1 MAGPSRYNRKLKAKN
16 DRRRA
21 RASRGGRTAS
31 EAGLGRSMAASGRR
45 VSRTNRAAGKPIRS
59 LPKSGRSPVVRR
71 ARRKPRSSPIA
82 PLKSAADFA
91 GDKASDVAKSVGK
104 LATTPV
110 APGTGRLT
118 TSQRADLAGLAVPG
132 GAGII
137 TKAPKARKLP
147 GLVSRAAKSLGIGGK
162 KPKPITAKP
171 PKPKGKKGPTPTKR
185 KQRKPTAAARRRER
199 KAKTRAKAKGG
210 AKRAGRAA
218 ARTPQRN
225 PVLTTGA
232 AAVAADRAGVGGG
245 VIEQVSKD
253 VRGTAEAFAPKNL
266 PTTAK
271 TTARSVPGILAGVT
285 APIVATGQS
294 LGRATQSAISQSPD
308 PVARRFGTDYTG
320 KEITSPVVDT
330 TKEAVEETKA
340 MLKPFVSGSKEDVTK
355 AVKDEIGALPLVL
368 TPKAVQLARRN
379 PATLKAK
386 RKVRQTV
393 SERRDRRDA
402 KKPEKAKPRV
412 KDKRDGGE
420 FVIRPLGRQI
430 NNRRERIEASRQVTR
445 TRARGTN
452 LASREVRV
460 INRFVRAIAA
470 PSGKNTKKFRK
481 SARDAIATVAVYGIA
496 RDPRRAMVQM
506 REAEAKLAPPT
517 KPVPGKP
524 APVTDRTNFDFLRNN
539 PEVLRDPNFWKA
551 VDTYKSAQKKIETSD
566 VKKWLAVGA
575 TYGIRSVDDRL
586 SDGVTVAGRKI
597 TTKYY
602 DPDTVAR
609 KQLRVKKLRQS
620 QRYWERQ
627 AKAAAPD
634 SPKQQAAL
642 KAAAREKQK
651 ADKLRDELRDFNLAV
666 RKAKSDF
673 VNETRTMA
681 GFKGV
686 EEPAYVKSVRSM
698 DESLISEPRFQG
710 NRMASKQYRDL
721 DKVRRAGTADRSF
734 ETLARGSVLEP
745 RMVRLV
751 HNMVGRFVAER
762 AIPVATAQ
770 GSRRY
775 LTSSE
780 IRAAIARN
788 ELDPKQHAVLH
799 SQHFRR
805 AIEDRRVNAKD
816 GEYGMVSDLAG
827 FPKLAKDM
835 KERGLDKGQKYV
847 VLNKAAAREL
857 AEQFDG
863 KDGFMAKANRNFS
876 RVILGYNPS
885 WAAAQLLAEGVPAAV
900 AIGANPARYA
910 RIAKARR
917 DMKKES
923 PETQAA
929 WDSLAGQ
936 TAGTLAFPKPG
947 LDTRG
952 RDVGFAN
959 AVTAPSRTKAF
970 LTSVAK
976 GEALGK
982 FDRWKGGGIRKAV
995 VAAQVDKE
1003 FNGFMRGLSGAT
1015 KLDEQIRRQMK
1026 GKTLAQQQAIV
1037 AKNPQLARRYE
1048 RYLDDVMGNWRAI
1061 TSLERGPASLTAF
1074 YPFVRYSIT
1083 TAFWRF
1089 PKRHP
1094 IKSSIL
1100 YFFAQQNANQLEKLV
1115 DGEPLDWLNYAF
1127 PVITADG
1134 KGQVA
1139 PSAARYAPALSA
1151 VVESIGKGEIR
1162 RVLSGINPAAG
1173 AVLQTIQGQDSFTG
1187 QTVAESPEEHLL
1199 LGLAALASMVAPV
1212 RTLDD
1217 FFNPDGDK
1225 KFLPRG
1231 FRPRAVYGQG
1241 DPTKIGGRS
1250 ETSKALRD
1258 LDPGRRARGIINVLG
1273 LQSGE
1278 DFKKSREIINT
1289 LGRGE
1294 YYKLPGS
1301 ASQKKARRKSSSG
1314 GSSSGKGLSTW
1325 GGGSGS
1331 GASSGGSSSG
1341 GGLST
1346 WGSK

>member
-1 MAGPSRYNRKLKAKN
+1 MAGPSRYNRQLKAKN
-16 DRRRA
+16 DRKKA
-21 RASRGGRTAS
+21 RASRGGRTPS
-31 EAGLGRSMAASGRR
+31 EAALGRSMAAGGNR
-45 VSRTNRAAGKPIRS
+45 VSPTNRRATAPPSTRTFSTPRKAKRTPSTQLTQRPAS
-59 LPKSGRSPVVRR
+59 RRNPPKKADGGGLDEIVDR
-71 ARRKPRSSPIA
+71 AVEI
-82 PLKSAADFA
+82 
-91 GDKASDVAKSVGK
+91 
-104 LATTPV
+104 ATTPV
-110 APGTGRLT
+110 APVTGNLSLGERAELAST
-118 TSQRADLAGLAVPG
+118 TVPG
-132 GAGII
+132 FGWVS
-137 TKAPKARKLP
+137 KASKVPKVV
-147 GLVSRAAKSLGIGGK
+147 GAAKKVLGIGSKTK
-162 KPKPITAKP
+162 KPKPILPKP
-171 PKPKGKKGPTPTKR
+171 PKTKPKPAPKKR
-185 KQRKPTAAARRRER
+185 KARRKEKPKRR
-199 KAKTRAKAKGG
+199 TKAGN
-210 AKRAGRAA
+210 A
-218 ARTPQRN
+218 ARTVGGVVARTPKRN
-225 PVLTTGA
+225 PIITAAGA
-232 AAVAADRAGVGGG
+232 TVVADKAGVGGG
-245 VIEQVSKD
+245 VTEQVSKD
-253 VRGTAEAFAPKNL
+253 VRGAAEAFAPKNIGK
-266 PTTAK
+266 TAE
-271 TTARSVPGILAGVT
+271 TTARSIPGILAGVT

-308 PVARRFGTDYTG
+308 PVARRFGNDYTG
-320 KEITSPVVDT
+320 KEIASPVVDT
-330 TKEAVEETKA
+330 TKEAVKETKA

-355 AVKDEIGALPLVL
+355 AVRDDIGAAVLVAA
-368 TPKAVQLARRN
+368 PKTVQLARRN

-386 RKVRQTV
+386 QKVRETV
-393 SERRDRRDA
+393 SERRDRKDVE
-402 KKPEKAKPRV
+402 KPEKAKPRV

-420 FVIRPLGRQI
+420 FVIRPLGRKI

-460 INRFVRAIAA
+460 INKFVRAIAA
-470 PSGKNTKKFRK
+470 PGKNTKKFRK
-481 SARDAIATVAVYGIA
+481 SARDAIATVAVYGIS

-551 VDTYKSAQKKIETSD
+551 VDTYKAAQKKIETSD

-602 DPDTVAR
+602 DPDTVAK

-673 VNETRTMA
+673 VNETRTIA

-698 DESLISEPRFQG
+698 DESLVSEPRFQG

-816 GEYGMVSDLAG
+816 GEYGMVSDLAD
-827 FPKLAKDM
+827 FPKLAADM
-835 KERGLDKGQKYV
+835 KDRGLDRGQKYV
-847 VLNKAAAREL
+847 VLNRAAAREL

-863 KDGFMAKANRNFS
+863 KDGLMAKANRNFS

-952 RDVGFAN
+952 RDVSFAS
-959 AVTAPSRTKAF
+959 AVTAPSRTKTF

-1115 DGEPLDWLNYAF
+1115 DGEPLDWLDYAF

-1231 FRPRAVYGQG
+1231 FRPRRVYGEG
-1241 DPTKIGGRS
+1241 DQTKIGGRS

-1278 DFKKSREIINT
+1278 DFKESRKIINA
-1289 LGRGE
+1289 LERGE
-1294 YYKLPGS
+1294 YSKLPGS
-1301 ASQKKARRKSSSG
+1301 ASQKKARRKPTSSSG
-1314 GSSSGKGLSTW
+1314 GSIF
-1325 GGGSGS
+1325 GGSS
-1331 GASSGGSSSG
+1331 SSGGSIFGGSSSSG
-1341 GGLST
+1341 GSIF
-1346 WGSK
+1346 SK